1 MRYLLIIF
9 ILFLPFIFPNGALA
23 DEMVNVKLVN
33 YIGDTKEVELALKGE
48 FYTLDPALSLK
59 EGVNYQVKV
68 NDGSIRMEG
77 EEETFHIN
85 ESFALIP
92 KTYDENHVIYING
105 RPYLGSVEFQMED
118 GKNIRPVNQ
127 LFLEDYLKGVVPF
140 EVYPSWKLETLKAQ
154 TLAART
160 YAVTHMNKNMDDTI
174 RFQVYGGFTWTEN
187 TSRAV
192 EETNGEVI
200 TYKDRPIDAFYSASN
215 GGVTESNKHV
225 WGGNALSYF
234 PIKKDPYDPTDPWE
248 FTLKRDQIVLDEI
261 NWDEEPNWWD
271 EIEEIDT
278 EITTAMKR
286 SLFNKGYSSDIKI
299 LSISEFEIT
308 PKQLPSERTEEGALT
323 VEFLQRLLDGTVLY
337 EMINFENGNINRIR
351 PLIGGN
357 VFKSYLVDS
366 FAENDD
372 CYIVKGR
379 GFGHGVGM
387 SQWGAQMMAE
397 QGKTYKEILQFYY
410 PGTKIKNVTES
421 H

>member
-9 ILFLPFIFPNGALA
+9 LLFLSFFFQNRALA
-23 DEMVNVKLVN
+23 DEMVTVKLVN
-33 YIGDTKEVELALKGE
+33 YIGDTKEVKLALKGE

-59 EGVNYQVKV
+59 EGVNYQLKV
-68 NDGSIRMEG
+68 NDGSIKIEG

-92 KTYDENHVIYING
+92 KTYDENHVIYIND
-105 RPYLGSVEFQMED
+105 RPYLGSIEFQMED

-140 EVYPSWKLETLKAQ
+140 EVYPSWELETLKAQ

-160 YAVTHMNKNMDDTI
+160 YAVTHMKKNMDDTI

-187 TSRAV
+187 TTKAV
-192 EETNGEVI
+192 DETKGEVI

-215 GGVTESNKHV
+215 GGITESNKHV

-234 PIKKDPYDPTDPWE
+234 PIKKDPYDPTHPWE
-248 FTLKRDQIVLDEI
+248 FTLNRSQIVLDEI
-261 NWDEEPNWWD
+261 NWDDQNWWD

-278 EITTAMKR
+278 EITAAMK
-286 SLFNKGYSSDIKI
+286 SWLYNKGYSSDIKI
-299 LSISEFEIT
+299 LSVSDFEIT

-337 EMINFENGNINRIR
+337 EVIDFENGKVNRIR

-357 VFKSYLVDS
+357 VFKSYLVDT
-366 FAENDD
+366 FVDNDES
-372 CYIVKGR
+372 YIVKGR

-397 QGKTYKEILQFYY
+397 QGKSYEEILQFYY